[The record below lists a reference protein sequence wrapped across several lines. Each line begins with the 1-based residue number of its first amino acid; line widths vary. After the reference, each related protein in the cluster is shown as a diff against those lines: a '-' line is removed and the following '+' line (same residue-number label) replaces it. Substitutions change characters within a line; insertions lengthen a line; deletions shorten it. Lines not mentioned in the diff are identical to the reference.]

1 MYLETSNISWFR
13 LITSFLIYTQIFPII
28 SHIDIKKL
36 SFTFIQTLSLSLQR
50 CIRESLIQ
58 KKLSSPKIIFIY
70 HKKRRK
76 KKERERSSQQS
87 YQIRAFVLLI
97 IISRRDGDIRLRN
110 DPVTGDDPNFWTL
123 VRDSVVAKWGV
134 EPCNLDRSEIKW
146 AEPSVLDPAGLST
159 RPNPIPRPTAGRP
172 IIYLF
177 SLSYR
182 AVQCS
187 RESATP
193 CRGY

>member
-1 MYLETSNISWFR
+1 MARDIDPFKIWTGKHRGNGTVHYPTAIRSNWFLKLYLESSNISWFR
-13 LITSFLIYTQIFPII
+13 LITSFLIYIYTNFSDHITYRYQETIFYFYSDSFAII
-28 SHIDIKKL
+28 TMLH
-36 SFTFIQTLSLSLQR
+36 SLWT
-50 CIRESLIQ
+50 LIQ

-70 HKKRRK
+70 H
-76 KKERERSSQQS
+76 
-87 YQIRAFVLLI
+87 
-97 IISRRDGDIRLRN
+97 N

-123 VRDSVVAKWGV
+123 VRDSVVAKWDV

>member
-1 MYLETSNISWFR
+1 ML
-13 LITSFLIYTQIFPII
+13 
-28 SHIDIKKL
+28 H
-36 SFTFIQTLSLSLQR
+36 SLWT
-50 CIRESLIQ
+50 LIQ

-123 VRDSVVAKWGV
+123 VRDSVVAKWDV

>member
-1 MYLETSNISWFR
+1 MYLESSNISWFR
-13 LITSFLIYTQIFPII
+13 LITSFLIYTQIFLII

-36 SFTFIQTLSLSLQR
+36 SFTFIQTLSLSLQC
-50 CIRESLIQ
+50 CILCE
-58 KKLSSPKIIFIY
+58 LSSKRNSRLPKSFSFIT
-70 HKKRRK
+70 RRE
-76 KKERERSSQQS
+76 KKEKEKDQQS